1 MRMSTPN
8 LTTFTVT
15 NNFMRNIFSK
25 LLMGLLLFLAAVSAN
40 AQSSANYNFAVSST
54 ASLTDMSS
62 GTTQIIAAAS
72 DDGASAV
79 TNIGFE
85 FWFMGARYTQ
95 FSASSN
101 GFLRLGGTAVGTT
114 QYTLGSASIP
124 LISSLGSDLETSSTG
139 RVHYKLVGFAP
150 NRMLVVEFRTMT
162 IIYDGASDGQDGTS
176 QVRLYE
182 SSNAIELVYGSM
194 NRNNSLGF
202 SSANNPQYIGFSINN
217 TANSFA
223 TVNTADAVAT
233 TGTPTANLFTMNT
246 AMASLNSV
254 ADGARK
260 MYTFTPNAT
269 TAPSGLNF
277 TAVNAAAMT
286 LNWTDNSSDEAGFAI
301 YRSTDGINYS
311 FITTTAANAITS
323 VQGGLTP
330 STNYFWKVYAVREA
344 LSLELA
350 GSQSTTP
357 AGNIVSTGAGGL
369 WNTPGTWVGG
379 AVPNAGDNV
388 TIADGTTVTIDLPA
402 AAALSLTV
410 GQGTSGILI
419 YQATPAASLTVGT
432 DVTVAAGGTF
442 QSAATGTTTTHT
454 LSLPGN
460 LINNGIIDFSTNT
473 NTAGA
478 AVVFT
483 GAASQS
489 VTGTGATTD
498 LFLVTMSKSALAN
511 VVEFNLSNFSVRGLS
526 AAATGALL
534 TSAAGTGTIKFSGSN
549 TFSGTLWSAA
559 GYTIPATLGFWLN
572 NPNFTITGQNG
583 SPTTTGLLRIS
594 QGTYNIGTST
604 GNSMGFSSGSTIIIE
619 GGAVNAAGR
628 FGVATSTNAITYNQ
642 SGGTITVCTAGNAS
656 TTLASFDLGTAAAS
670 TISWSNGTVVCQ
682 LAATG
687 LIDYRMQSG
696 TGFTALTGGTL
707 QLGNA
712 ASGAAKTFIFRGLL
726 PLNTVITNTS
736 AGHSLTLPATAPATY
751 VYGVQH
757 LTINTGCT
765 FTNLQTGTNPEFF
778 VGNVTNDGTF
788 TSTTAGNR
796 VYNTGALGIATT
808 WSGTGTFTPGIPSF
822 EVDNALGVT
831 LSTTNQIPANRIIV
845 FNGAFTNCNKFTL
858 GNGGTT
864 TGIIQIGNTT
874 TPTNAGVFDAAPT
887 FNLGTGGQVISYL
900 RTTLSR
906 TTGPEVN
913 PGRVLTTMS
922 YDDNDISHSLTI
934 AGGNLA
940 TGTLALT
947 NGVVNTNASNLVT
960 VTGTAT
966 TNITR
971 TTGYVN
977 GPLERTLPASLLTGS
992 TYLFP
997 VGTTTYNPY
1006 ELVNPTTNAGGTVV
1020 LQAQA
1025 FDGNAGGT
1033 PGLNMLSLNTTRY
1046 WLGSITSGAGNFTN
1060 TALRLT
1066 DAAGLGSANGIA
1078 RSATQTGAY
1087 DLVGGNSIG
1096 TPANS
1101 ITSDAIT
1108 SFGYFVMG
1116 EKALLMS
1123 YTSSATTQT
1132 VFAPIIKPATNQQII
1147 GVQIVT
1153 SGNNSPLSATSFT
1166 FNTNGSTAPGT
1177 DISTAKLW
1185 YTGTSGTFATTTQF
1199 GTDFVSPNGS
1209 FVINGS
1215 QVLAEGTNYFWLT
1228 YDIPGGAV
1236 LNNVVDAECNSL
1248 TVGSAFVPVPQ
1259 AVAGT
1264 RKISAPL
1271 NGLYVI
1277 GASQVSPNYTNLTN
1291 AISDLNALGVSGA
1304 VIFELAADYTSVTE
1318 TYPLVINT
1326 ITGGSAVNTL
1336 TVRPGAGVAAVVT
1349 GSSASAIIKL
1359 NGADYVTI
1367 DGLNTGGSSLT
1378 FSNTN
1383 AGTSSAVI
1391 WVASASVSD
1400 GATNNTIRNCNV
1412 TGNSSTTTLGAIVS
1426 SSGTTMGGVAETANS
1441 NNTYSNNAVK
1451 QAMYGLAIVGPTGNE
1466 AGTVITSNTV
1476 GSTVTGE
1483 KIGLRGIAVFQQQN
1497 VNVSNNTV
1505 MGINSTN
1512 TGANSFASGIAVLGT
1527 ASGGTI
1533 NANNISDIKKAGA
1546 WGCAGITI
1554 NSGSPGVGLTV
1565 SNNFIYDIAGGG
1577 YGSGNGID
1585 DNGSGIIV
1593 NAGSGWIIHYNSIN
1607 MATSQA
1613 TAASFTQAINVS
1625 SGVTAAGALD
1635 IRNNILVNSTTNT
1648 TGRYGIYSG
1657 ATAAVYSSIDY
1668 NDYYT
1673 AGTLGASAGL
1683 GFLGTSQTTLAAM
1696 QSSFGGNLNSQSAQ
1710 PTFISATD
1718 LHLVGADGNNF
1729 NFLESKGVAV
1739 TVTTDIDAQ
1748 SRPNGTAPD
1757 IGADEFVGIAG
1768 DLTPPA
1774 ISYTLFTNT
1783 LCNTDRTFT
1792 GITITDLSG
1801 VNTTAGTK
1809 PRLYYKKST
1818 DANTYAGNTNA
1829 DNGWKFVEATNA
1841 TSPFTF
1847 TTSYALLQ
1855 SAVAAG
1861 DVIQYFVTAQD
1872 LAGTPNVGINSGI
1885 FNAIPASVALTAGA
1899 FPVTGTINSYTIVT
1913 GLSADVLVGTGE
1925 VYTTLTGTGGLFEAI
1940 NNGGLSAN
1948 ITARITSSI
1957 TEPGTIALNTISYGC
1972 AGTNTLTIKPNVG
1985 VTATLSGTVPDAP
1998 VIMLN
2003 GASNVIIDGSNAG
2016 TSSRDLTITNTD
2028 FSFPN
2033 VIAMGSAGTTP
2044 ITNITLKNCVILN
2057 GDISSSAVVLGDAA
2071 ILGDPGYFNNIT
2083 IQNNVIQRAF
2093 IGVFA
2098 PAVPSPGNG
2107 SGLNITSNDLS
2118 TSGANAIS
2126 FMGIYV
2132 EGVDGAT
2139 IQNNVIGNF
2148 DNLDDEDDTGIWAAL
2163 GTVNTTIRNN
2173 RISGLNYTGTGG
2185 YGAHGIYV
2193 STGTPAANVTVS
2205 NNSIYN
2211 LTGDGWNY
2219 TSASFAEDN
2228 PIGIVLSGTQTGIN
2242 VYFNSINLTGNTLN
2256 QTDAMS
2262 MGMRLGAGSVADI
2275 RNNIIV
2281 NNLGIGGAGYG
2292 SVGIYAVTSNAQFT
2306 NINYNDYYV
2315 NPTGAGVKYLGQIA
2329 ATGSANLAA
2338 WQAATGQDAN
2348 SVSVDPLF
2356 TSNTNLNLTGGSPL
2370 IGAGVTIAGQTTDI
2384 TGATRNNPPS
2394 IGAYEDKVVISTRLY
2409 LSGAY
2414 SAGLLRH
2421 KNVTAAWAAVLNA
2434 NALTQPYGAL
2444 TNNFG
2449 PTSVAGGFFTTT
2461 DPNGAAS
2468 DIIDWVLVDL
2478 RDATTPGTIIA
2489 QRAAFVRE
2497 DGLVVDVDGVSPV
2510 SFKGITAG
2518 NYFITIRHRNHLG
2531 VRTAADQ
2538 LVDGNAGVPVVY
2550 DLTTVQA
2557 SAFQNGAI
2565 LTNGALTALGG
2576 GRFGLWGGNANANT
2590 TVRASGGANPA
2601 INDYAFLVNTALGG
2615 DATITIP
2622 NVYANADLNMDGT
2635 IRANGGAN
2643 PAINDYAF
2651 LVNSILGGSATLI
2664 ITQHQ

>member
-1 MRMSTPN
+1 
-8 LTTFTVT
+8 
-15 NNFMRNIFSK
+15 
-25 LLMGLLLFLAAVSAN
+25 MGLLLFLAAVSAN
-40 AQSSANYNFAVSST
+40 AQSSANYTFTTGTSATFS
-54 ASLTDMSS
+54 DMTS
-62 GTTQIIAAAS
+62 GTTQMV
-72 DDGASAV
+72 GASIDDAAGAN
-79 TNIGFE
+79 TAIGFD
-85 FWFMGARYTQ
+85 FWLMGNRYTQ
-95 FSASSN
+95 FNATSN
-101 GFLRLGGTAVGTT
+101 GFVGLSATGTTVANNIYSIAGGTATT
-114 QYTLGSASIP
+114 P
-124 LISSLGSDLETSSTG
+124 LIASCGGDLVTG
-139 RVHYKLVGFAP
+139 PAGKVHYKVIGFAP
-150 NRMLVVEFRTMT
+150 NRVLVVEFLNMSIVYNGTT
-162 IIYDGASDGQDGTS
+162 NDGTS

-182 SSNAIELVYGSM
+182 STGLIECVYGNM
-194 NRNNSLGF
+194 NRNSHTGDGAGNAENLG
-202 SSANNPQYIGFSINN
+202 IGFSTAAANN
-217 TANSFA
+217 FLVSVVSATNTSSVTTPFTQQLYPVSTPIANLNSPVEGSRRVYSF
-223 TVNTADAVAT
+223 TPPVPSD
-233 TGTPTANLFTMNT
+233 PTAL
-246 AMASLNSV
+246 
-254 ADGARK
+254 
-260 MYTFTPNAT
+260 TF
-269 TAPSGLNF
+269 S
-277 TAVNAAAMT
+277 AVGPTSMT
-286 LNWTDNSSDEAGFAI
+286 LNWLDNSTNETGFSI
-301 YRSTDGINYS
+301 YRSTDGVNYTY
-311 FITTTAANAITS
+311 ITKTAANAVS
-323 VQGGLTP
+323 SAQSGLAP
-330 STNYFWKVYAVREA
+330 STTYFWKVVAVSEGGMSNA
-344 LSLELA
+344 LS
-350 GSQSTTP
+350 GSQATNAP
-357 AGNIVSTGAGGL
+357 GIIVSTGAGGL
-369 WNTPGTWVGG
+369 WSSPATWVGG
-379 AVPNAGDNV
+379 VLPTAGDNV
-388 TIADGTTVTIDLPA
+388 TIADGTTVTIDITTAVCLN
-402 AAALSLTV
+402 LTV
-410 GQGTSGILI
+410 GQGASGILNYI
-419 YQATPAASLTVGT
+419 ATPASTLTVGVDAT
-432 DVTVAAGGTF
+432 IAANGSFNAGV
-442 QSAATGTTTTHT
+442 GVLTTHV
-454 LSLPGN
+454 LSIGGN
-460 LINNGIIDFSTNT
+460 LSNNGTLDFFT
-473 NTAGA
+473 TAG
-478 AVVFT
+478 VGMTFT
-483 GAASQS
+483 GATNNTFGGTGPTTDIRTITINKGTSNANILELNPANLTVQGTNTDGTPMAFLTLTNGTCKMSGTFTLAGRTFTTASY
-489 VTGTGATTD
+489 TIGATT
-498 LFLVTMSKSALAN
+498 
-511 VVEFNLSNFSVRGLS
+511 
-526 AAATGALL
+526 
-534 TSAAGTGTIKFSGSN
+534 
-549 TFSGTLWSAA
+549 
-559 GYTIPATLGFWLN
+559 GFWLN
-572 NPNFTITGQNG
+572 NPNYTISGQNG
-583 SPTTTGLLRIS
+583 SPATAGLLRIS

-604 GNSMGFSSGSTIIIE
+604 GNSMGFSSGSTIIVE
-619 GGAVNAAGR
+619 GGAINVSGR
-628 FGVATSTNAITYNQ
+628 FGVPTATNAITYTQ
-642 SGGTITVCTAGNAS
+642 SAGTVTVCTIGNAS
-656 TTLASFDLGTAAAS
+656 SNFGSFDLGTS
-670 TISWSNGTVVCQ
+670 VSSVISITGGTIICQ
-682 LAATG
+682 LNSTAATP
-687 LIDYRMQSG
+687 LDYRMQAGSG
-696 TGFTALTGGTL
+696 LTALTGGTL

-712 ASGAAKTFIFRGLL
+712 ASGAAKTFIFRGVL

-736 AGHSLTLPATAPATY
+736 AAHSLTLAATAPVNY
-751 VYGVQH
+751 VYVTQN

-765 FTNLQTGTNPEFF
+765 FTNLESSTNLELFT
-778 VGNVTNDGTF
+778 GNVINNGTF
-788 TSTTAGNR
+788 TSTVSTNR
-796 VYNTGALGIATT
+796 VYNGANGAATT
-808 WSGTGTFTPGIPSF
+808 WSGTGTFTPGMTSF
-822 EVDNALGVT
+822 EIDNAFGVT
-831 LSTTNQIPANRIIV
+831 LSTTNQIPINRIIV
-845 FNGAFTNCNKFTL
+845 FNGAFINCNKFTL

-864 TGIIQIGNTT
+864 TGIVQIGNTT

-906 TTGPEVN
+906 TTGLEVN

-940 TGTLALT
+940 IGTLALT

-977 GPLERTLPASLLTGS
+977 GPLERTLPASLVTGS

-1020 LQAQA
+1020 LQAQT

-1033 PGLNMLSLNTTRY
+1033 VGVNMLSLNTNRY
-1046 WLGSITSGAGNFTN
+1046 WLGSITTGAGNFTN
-1060 TALRLT
+1060 TSLRLT

-1078 RSATQTGAY
+1078 RSVTQTGAY
-1087 DLVGGNSIG
+1087 DLVGGNSVN
-1096 TPANS
+1096 TPVNT

-1116 EKALLMS
+1116 VKALAMT

-1132 VFAPIIKPATNQQII
+1132 VFTPIINPAINQQII

-1153 SGNNSPLSATSFT
+1153 TGNNSPLSATSFT

-1177 DISTAKLW
+1177 DISTARLW

-1199 GTDFVSPNGS
+1199 GADFASPNGS

-1228 YDIPGGAV
+1228 YDVPGGAV
-1236 LNNVVDAECNSL
+1236 LYDVVDAECNSL
-1248 TVGSAFVPVPQ
+1248 TVGTPFVPVPQ
-1259 AVAGT
+1259 AVVGSRAI
-1264 RKISAPL
+1264 RAPL
-1271 NGLYVI
+1271 NGVYIV
-1277 GASQVSPNYTNLTN
+1277 GASQVIPNYTRLTD
-1291 AISDLNALGVSGA
+1291 AISDLNSLGVSGP
-1304 VIFELAADYTSVTE
+1304 VTFELAGDYTSGVE
-1318 TYPLVINT
+1318 TFPLIINT

-1336 TVRPGAGVAAVVT
+1336 TIRPGAGVAAVVT
-1349 GSSASAIIKL
+1349 GSIASAIIKL

-1441 NNTYSNNAVK
+1441 NNTYSNNAIK
-1451 QAMYGLAIVGPTGNE
+1451 QAQYGMAIVGPTGNE
-1466 AGTVITSNTV
+1466 GGTVITNNTV
-1476 GSTVTGE
+1476 GSTVIGE

-1505 MGINSTN
+1505 MGINSTS
-1512 TGANSFASGIAVLGT
+1512 TGTNSYASGIAVLGT
-1527 ASGGTI
+1527 VSGGTI

-1546 WGCAGITI
+1546 WGCAGITL
-1554 NSGSPGVGLTV
+1554 NSGSLGVGLTV

-1577 YGSGNGID
+1577 YGSGNSID

-1613 TAASFTQAINVS
+1613 TAASFTQAINVT

-1718 LHLVGADGNNF
+1718 LHLVAADGSNF

-1757 IGADEFVGIAG
+1757 IGADEFVGVAG

-1801 VNTTAGTK
+1801 VNTTAGIK
-1809 PRLYYKKST
+1809 PRLYFKKST
-1818 DANTYAGNTNA
+1818 DANTYAGNTSA

-1841 TSPFTF
+1841 SSPFTF
-1847 TTSYALLQ
+1847 TTNYALLQ

-1885 FNAIPASVALTAGA
+1885 FNATPASVALTAGA
-1899 FPVTGTINSYTIVT
+1899 FPITGTINSYTIVT

-1972 AGTNTLTIKPNVG
+1972 AGINTLTIKPNVG

-2016 TSSRDLTITNTD
+2016 TSSRDLTLTNTD
-2028 FSFPN
+2028 ISFPN
-2033 VIAMGSAGTTP
+2033 VIVMGSVGTTP
-2044 ITNITLKNCVILN
+2044 ITNVTLKNCVILN
-2057 GDISSSAVVLGDAA
+2057 GDISSSAVVVSDAA
-2071 ILGDPGYFNNIT
+2071 VLGDPGYFNNIT

-2148 DNLDDEDDTGIWAAL
+2148 DNLDDEDDTGIWTAL

-2173 RISGLNYTGTGG
+2173 RIFGLNYTGING
-2185 YGAHGIYV
+2185 YGAHGIHV

-2211 LTGDGWNY
+2211 LSGDGWNY
-2219 TSASFAEDN
+2219 LSVSFGTDN
-2228 PIGIVLSGTQTGIN
+2228 PIGIILSGTQTGIN
-2242 VYFNSINLTGNTLN
+2242 LYFNSINLTGNTLN

-2262 MGMRLGAGSVADI
+2262 MGVYLGAGSVADI

-2292 SVGIYAVTSNAQFT
+2292 SVGVYAVTSNAQFT

-2329 ATGSANLAA
+2329 ATGYATLAA
-2338 WQAATGQDAN
+2338 WQGATGQDAN
-2348 SVSVDPLF
+2348 SVSVDPMF

-2370 IGAGVTIAGQTTDI
+2370 IGAGVTIAGQTTDL
-2384 TGATRNNPPS
+2384 TGSTRNNPPS
-2394 IGAYEDKVVISTRLY
+2394 IGAYEDKIVFAAKIFLQ
-2409 LSGAY
+2409 GAY
-2414 SAGLLRH
+2414 AGTQHRP
-2421 KNVTAAWAAVLNA
+2421 NTAQWTTATNA
-2434 NALTQPYGAL
+2434 GALSQPYTGAPYNYAG
-2444 TNNFG
+2444 TE
-2449 PTSVAGGFFTTT
+2449 TVAAGFFSNGVSTTE
-2461 DPNGAAS
+2461 PM
-2468 DIIDWVLVDL
+2468 DWVLLEL
-2478 RDATTPGTIIA
+2478 RDATNPTTVITR
-2489 QRAAFVRE
+2489 RAAIIRE
-2497 DGLVVDVDGVSPV
+2497 DGMITDLDGVSPV
-2510 SFKGITAG
+2510 TFRGFSSG
-2518 NYFITIRHRNHLG
+2518 NHFVVIRHRNHLG
-2531 VRTAADQ
+2531 VRSGTTQ
-2538 LVDGNAGVPVVY
+2538 LIDGNAGVPTTY
-2550 DLTTVQA
+2550 DFTTAQA
-2557 SAFQNGAI
+2557 QALQDGAI
-2565 LTNGALTALGG
+2565 TTNAAMAVDAGVYMM
-2576 GRFGLWGGNANANT
+2576 WGGNVNQDVY
-2590 TVRASGGANPA
+2590 VRATTQTFPPPLKPSDASALLVILGNNSSATGGYTP
-2601 INDYAFLVNTALGG
+2601 G
-2615 DATITIP
+2615 D
-2622 NVYANADLNMDGT
+2622 VNMDGYT
-2635 IRANGGAN
+2635 RATTQTFPPPLKPSDA
-2643 PAINDYAF
+2643 AVI
-2651 LVNSILGGSATLI
+2651 LVILGNNSNGTR
-2664 ITQHQ
+2664 QEHRVNN